1 MNNKPAVAVTKTK
14 QITLTTLLPIIR
26 TLKQQGKKIVF
37 TNGCFDLIHWGHVA
51 YLNKA
56 KSFGDV
62 LIVGLNSDASVRRL
76 KGPLRPLFPEKER
89 AEVLSAFSA
98 VDYVVLFSEET
109 PLRCILTVKPDVLV
123 KGGDYTVET
132 IVGHEDVLARGGK
145 VIPVPFIK
153 GRSTTKIIKTIS
165 L

>member
-1 MNNKPAVAVTKTK
+1 VINTKL
-14 QITLTTLLPIIR
+14 ISLTALLPIIR
-26 TLKQQGKKIVF
+26 RLKQQGKKIVF

-51 YLNKA
+51 YLNTA

-62 LIVGLNSDASVRRL
+62 LIVGLNTDGSVRRL

-98 VDYVVLFSEET
+98 VDYVVLFSDAT
-109 PLRCILTVKPDVLV
+109 PLRLILAVKPDVLV

-132 IVGHEDVLARGGK
+132 IMGHEDVLARGGK

-153 GRSTTKIIKTIS
+153 GRSTTRIIES
-165 L
+165 VS